1 MNKRINHIIYFI
13 LTLLLAMLFVFPL
26 VWMVASSMKS
36 EKAVF
41 EQLGTWQSFLPS
53 MDPREWFQPYKEIS
67 TRFNLF
73 QYIGNSIFY
82 ATCVT
87 LGSIFGQFTCRICF
101 CKV

>member
-41 EQLGTWQSFLPS
+41 EYIENKLGIAF
-53 MDPREWFQPYKEIS
+53 F
-67 TRFNLF
+67 
-73 QYIGNSIFY
+73 
-82 ATCVT
+82 
-87 LGSIFGQFTCRICF
+87 
-101 CKV
+101 